1 MKKLLLVSM
10 VLPALVVGPL
20 AVAAQTSVTP
30 GTRDGKSAPPRK
42 SARTTDNTAT
52 RTTTQALVEARDLIG
67 MHIRS
72 EVDQDV
78 GTVDN
83 LLIDPKTGKVSQVVI
98 AVGGVLGFGTT
109 KVVLPWTD
117 LKAAMTADGTTP
129 IAKMNEAK
137 LQAAPRYERSAS
149 AERDRASSVPSASP
163 ATTKSG
169 ATKK

>member
-30 GTRDGKSAPPRK
+30 GTRDGKSAPSRK
-42 SARTTDNTAT
+42 ALTATDKAAT
-52 RTTTQALVEARDLIG
+52 RTTAQSLVEAGDLIG

-83 LLIDPKTGKVSQVVI
+83 LLIDPKTGKVSQVVVAI
-98 AVGGVLGFGTT
+98 GGLLGFGTT
-109 KVVLPWTD
+109 KVVVPWTD
-117 LKAAMTADGTTP
+117 LKAAMTMEGTTP

-137 LQAAPRYERSAS
+137 LQAAPRYERNAA
-149 AERDRASSVPSASP
+149 AEHDRASSMPSASP

>member
-1 MKKLLLVSM
+1 M
-10 VLPALVVGPL
+10 
-20 AVAAQTSVTP
+20 
-30 GTRDGKSAPPRK
+30 R
-42 SARTTDNTAT
+42 
-52 RTTTQALVEARDLIG
+52 
-67 MHIRS
+67 IRS

-83 LLIDPKTGKVSQVVI
+83 LLIDPKTGKVSQVVVAI
-98 AVGGVLGFGTT
+98 GGVLGFGAT

-117 LKAAMTADGTTP
+117 LKAAMTTDGTTP

-163 ATTKSG
+163 ATTQSG